1 MKLMQELMAKQPE
14 AVSEGYYSGDDL
26 ARFKKIAAS
35 VEDKLE
41 ALEPLFKDG
50 SNFAKLVE
58 KLGGDMSYFKD
69 AKEAFDKLYDA
80 VHDLH
85 MYTDIAATSNEDD
98 EK

>member
-1 MKLMQELMAKQPE
+1 MKLMQELISKQPE
-14 AVSEGYYSGDDL
+14 TVSEGYFSGDDL
-26 ARFKKIAAS
+26 ARFKKIASS

-50 SNFAKLVE
+50 SNFSKLVE
-58 KLGGDMSYFKD
+58 KLGGDMSYFRD